1 MANEV
6 NVVIGSWGSYNECN
20 ERALGSKW
28 LCFNDFDSWEEIEEE
43 LTKEGFELK
52 GIDEELFIQDYEGF
66 DGGFNCD
73 SMHPKTLFTI
83 LHDSGVLED
92 EEKFKKMVA
101 YLEVR
106 CWTDFVT
113 RVEEDGEDW
122 DNEIY
127 IYEGYSVADYG
138 EEKWNSYGYSY
149 NLPDYVTRYIDYE
162 QFGQDDID
170 NGYAEEYSNGIIEIV
185 D

>member
-1 MANEV
+1 MANNV

-92 EEKFKKMVA
+92 DDKFDKMEA
-101 YLEVR
+101 FIEVR
-106 CWTDFVT
+106 DWDEFASK
-113 RVEEDGEDW
+113 VEEDGEDW
-122 DNEIY
+122 DDEIY
-127 IYEGYSVADYG
+127 LWKNYSLAEYG
-138 EEKWNSYGYSY
+138 EEKMKECYQI
-149 NLPDYVTRYIDYE
+149 PDYLDRYIDYE
-162 QFGQDDID
+162 LFGQDDKD
-170 NGYAEEYSNGIIEIV
+170 NGYIEEYSGGLIEIAY
-185 D
+185 